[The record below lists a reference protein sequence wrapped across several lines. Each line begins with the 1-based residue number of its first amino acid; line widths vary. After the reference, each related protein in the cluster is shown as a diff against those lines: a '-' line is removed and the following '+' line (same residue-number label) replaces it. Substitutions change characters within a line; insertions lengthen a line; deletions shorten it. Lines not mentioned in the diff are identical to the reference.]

1 MLIMNQKWRL
11 CALILFFENGN
22 NPHFSFFF
30 KSMFCSDNE
39 DPLVRGLALRS
50 LCSLRLESILE
61 YVEKPLRKG
70 LDDISA
76 YVRKTAVLGVLKV
89 IAICRV
95 TNCCK

>member
-1 MLIMNQKWRL
+1 MVIY
-11 CALILFFENGN
+11 CTAL
-22 NPHFSFFF
+22 SFFISVF
-30 KSMFCSDNE
+30 YSDNE

-89 IAICRV
+89 RCPFPLFLV
-95 TNCCK
+95 GVNNFLM